1 MKKNKKLFT
10 LLISVTSILLIST
23 SAMAGA
29 EIKLALDC
37 PPDADKCGTYLWSKT
52 FSDYLVSKGLTVKL
66 YPRDAL
72 GGEAEKLDQV
82 SQGLLE
88 ISNSDLAKAGSLD
101 PTIFG
106 FYLPFLFEDMDHFF
120 RTIDKTDLLAK
131 INAGLTKR
139 GVRVL
144 ALIPLGSM
152 TGIATTKKIIKTP
165 ADFKGIRMRALDKKQ
180 AKWLKIWGA
189 NAVVIPWSEIYSAL
203 QTGIADGYMNPAFVP
218 VMFKHTEVLKYY
230 SDVKMAPSLRV
241 AICSEDWY
249 QGLSSNDRAL
259 VDEGVIQAN
268 AAIQSWSK
276 KVETQ
281 GLDDLKKADMQ
292 VYVNT
297 AAEKAKFVKLIRPN
311 YKEIVDEKIAKMFI
325 DAAEKNR

>member
-1 MKKNKKLFT
+1 MQKFKKLWVPF
-10 LLISVTSILLIST
+10 IIAMSIVFFAA

-37 PPDADKCGTYLWSKT
+37 PPDPDQCGTYFWSKS
-52 FSDYLVSKGLTVKL
+52 FSDYLESKGQKVKL

-120 RTIDKTDLLAK
+120 KTLQNTDLLAK
-131 INAGLTKR
+131 INADITKR

-144 ALIPLGSM
+144 AVIPLGSM

-165 ADFKGIRMRALDKKQ
+165 ADFAGIRMRALDNKQ
-180 AKWLKIWGA
+180 AKWLEIWGA
-189 NAVVIPWSEIYSAL
+189 NAVVIPWSEIYNAL

-230 SDVKMAPSLRV
+230 SDVKLGPSLRV
-241 AICSEDWY
+241 ALCSEDWY
-249 QGLSSNDRAL
+249 QGLSAADRNL
-259 VDEGVIQAN
+259 VDEAVAKAN
-268 AAIQSWSK
+268 AAIQEWSQK
-276 KVETQ
+276 AEAQ
-281 GLDDLKKADMQ
+281 GLEALRKAGME

-297 AAEKAKFVKLIRPN
+297 PEERAKFAALIRPLYN
-311 YKEIVDEKIAKMFI
+311 EIVDEKIVDMFVQ
-325 DAAEKNR
+325 AADKNR

>member
-1 MKKNKKLFT
+1 MQKIKKL
-10 LLISVTSILLIST
+10 LAPLIIAMSIGFIAT
-23 SAMAGA
+23 AAMAGG

-37 PPDADKCGTYLWSKT
+37 PPDADQCGTYFWSKT
-52 FSDYLVSKGLTVKL
+52 FSDYLESKGQKVKL

-106 FYLPFLFEDMDHFF
+106 FYLPFLFDDMNHFF
-120 RTIDKTDLLAK
+120 RTMHNTDLLAK
-131 INAGLTKR
+131 INAGITKR

-144 ALIPLGSM
+144 AVIPLGSM

-165 ADFKGIRMRALDKKQ
+165 ADFAGVRMRALDNKQ
-180 AKWLKIWGA
+180 AKWLEIWGA
-189 NAVVIPWSEIYSAL
+189 NAVVIPWSEIYNAL

-218 VMFKHTEVLKYY
+218 IMFKHTEVLKYF
-230 SDVKMAPSLRV
+230 SDVKLAPSLRV
-241 AICSEDWY
+241 ALCSEDWY
-249 QGLSSNDRAL
+249 QGLSASDRAL
-259 VDEGVIQAN
+259 VDEGVAKAN
-268 AAIQSWSK
+268 AAIQEWSQK
-276 KVETQ
+276 AEAQ
-281 GLDDLKKADMQ
+281 GLDALRKAGME

-297 AAEKAKFVKLIRPN
+297 AEDKAKFADLIRPHYN
-311 YKEIVDEKIAKMFI
+311 EIVDENIAKMFLE
-325 DAAEKNR
+325 AAAKNR